1 METLKLLLG
10 MQSGYTTF
18 CRFLCEW
25 DSRAKD
31 KRYKIKDWPMREN
44 SDPGKKCVRNQPL
57 VDKDKIL
64 LPQIRE
70 VINDDL
76 SEYLLM
82 ETEKSA
88 WLTFKVV
95 CLNFRRNVK
104 SANGKEYVEDLL
116 NANQTMGCN

>member
-10 MQSGYTTF
+10 MQSGYTKF
-18 CRFLCEW
+18 CSFLCEW

-31 KRYKIKDWPMREN
+31 KRYKIQDWSMREN
-44 SDPGKKCVRNQPL
+44 SDPGKRCVRNQPL

-76 SEYLLM
+76 SEHLLT

-88 WLTFKVV
+88 WLTFKTA
-95 CLNFRRNVK
+95 CLI
-104 SANGKEYVEDLL
+104 SLE
-116 NANQTMGCN
+116 T